1 MSSAKEIKNRVASVK
16 KIQKITDAMQKVAA
30 SKMRKTQQ
38 KMTASFAY
46 ANKIREVVE
55 HVASS
60 NTALNSQYLH
70 GREDIKRVG
79 YIIISTDRGL
89 CGSLNMSLFK
99 KTLEHTK
106 QFCEQ
111 GYEIDWCVFGNKI
124 WPLLKSCS
132 ANIVAHTCDIGESP
146 NVADIIGNIKIML
159 DAYVKN
165 EIGQLFIAH
174 NDFISTMVQKPAVM
188 KLLPPPQK
196 AGPIKY
202 QWDYLYEP
210 GPKELLQNLILR
222 YIETQVYQAIVD
234 NIACEQVARMLAMQ
248 NATTSANE
256 LINDLQLMY
265 NKARQAAIT
274 QELAEI
280 IGGTNAV

>member
-1 MSSAKEIKNRVASVK
+1 MPSPKEIKKQVISIK

-30 SKMRKTQQ
+30 SKMRKTQK
-38 KMTASFAY
+38 KMTASLAY

-55 HVASS
+55 HVANS
-60 NTALNSQYLH
+60 NTALNNQYLN
-70 GREDIKRVG
+70 GRDEIKRIG

-89 CGSLNMSLFK
+89 CGGLNTILFK

-106 QFCEQ
+106 QFCDL
-111 GYEIDWCVFGNKI
+111 GYEIDWCVFGDKI

-132 ANIVAHTCDIGESP
+132 ANIIAHTSNIGESP

-159 DAYVKN
+159 DAYVNN

-174 NDFISTMVQKPAVM
+174 NDFISTMVQKPAIM
-188 KLLPPPQK
+188 KLLPPQRKENPV
-196 AGPIKY
+196 KY

-210 GPKELLQNLILR
+210 GPRELLRNLILR

-274 QELAEI
+274 RELAEI
-280 IGGTNAV
+280 IGGASVV

>member
-1 MSSAKEIKNRVASVK
+1 MPSPKEIKKQVVSIK

-38 KMTASFAY
+38 KMTASLAY

-60 NTALNSQYLH
+60 NTALNSQYLN
-70 GREDIKRVG
+70 GRENIKRIG

-89 CGSLNMSLFK
+89 CGGLNTNLFK

-106 QFCEQ
+106 QFCDQ
-111 GYEIDWCVFGNKI
+111 GYEIDWCVFGDKI
-124 WPLLKSCS
+124 WPLLKSSS
-132 ANIVAHTCDIGESP
+132 ANIIAHTSNIGESP
-146 NVADIIGNIKIML
+146 SVADIIGNIKIML
-159 DAYVKN
+159 DAYVNN

-174 NDFISTMVQKPAVM
+174 NDFVNTMVQKPAIM
-188 KLLPPPQK
+188 KLLPPQK
-196 AGPIKY
+196 KECPIKY

-210 GPKELLQNLILR
+210 GPEALLRNLILR

-234 NIACEQVARMLAMQ
+234 NIACEQVARMVAMQ

-280 IGGTNAV
+280 ISGSSAV